1 MFKISF
7 RKVKAKILYCP
18 DSILSILFLTLGSFA
33 SWLISTVAGGG
44 TPFILI
50 PLIGFFLGSVAIP
63 PVLTTVM
70 LCGHPQRLWLYWK
83 YIDWKIMGWYLPGA
97 IIGAI
102 LGAIAYTK
110 IQLEWLP
117 ILLAVFLIASTL
129 SYVPSKNPTKPAF
142 KVHPWYFLPSGF
154 VFALLSGIIGSTG
167 PLLNPL
173 YINYGLVKE
182 DLIGTKSAHLLVVH
196 LVKIITYGFLGALNP
211 IYLGYGLLMGVAAFP
226 GNLVG
231 QKILTQ
237 MSEQNFQ
244 KLLVSFVFL
253 TSFLIFWEQRALLVF
268 W

>member
-1 MFKISF
+1 M
-7 RKVKAKILYCP
+7 
-18 DSILSILFLTLGSFA
+18 TLGSFA
-33 SWLISTVAGGG
+33 SWLISTIAGGG

-50 PLIGFFLGSVAIP
+50 PLIGFFLGSAAIP

-83 YIDWKIMGWYLPGA
+83 YIDWQIMRWYFPGA
-97 IIGAI
+97 TVGAV

-110 IQLEWLP
+110 VQLEWLP
-117 ILLAVFLIASTL
+117 ILLAVFLMASTV
-129 SYVPSKNPTKPAF
+129 SYSPSKTQSKPAF
-142 KVHPWYFLPSGF
+142 KVYSWYFLPSGF
-154 VFALLSGIIGSTG
+154 LFGFLSGLIGSTG

-196 LVKIITYGFLGALNP
+196 VVKIITYALCGALNP
-211 IYLGYGLLMGVAAFP
+211 VYLGYGLLMGVAAFP
-226 GNLVG
+226 GNWLG
-231 QKILTQ
+231 QKVLTRISQ
-237 MSEQNFQ
+237 QNFQ

-253 TSFLIFWEQRALLVF
+253 TSLLIFWEQRDVLMF